1 MKLIV
6 KILLVSTLVAI
17 ALIAALPFIIQ
28 ANAEAADSMTVGSNA
43 EAEALVKEIAKV
55 YKEAP
60 AIVDTITVIWQ
71 SRNGQRTDY
80 FNVLIGKG
88 TDAQISVQ
96 DHTFAAKGNQVYI
109 WRKSLASKY
118 VKMNLNENLLN
129 TIKPYNL
136 PVPYLGLRS
145 GENSKEYIKALGIG
159 ILPQLELIDVE
170 QVIKDGTKY
179 AQLNL
184 KDKTNTVSVLVD
196 NDTKLIKSIR
206 MQGPRGLRTF
216 HMKTKILSSLKQ
228 EIGIDTSNRKAV
240 ATIKD
245 LVLGVGDFAPGFDL
259 PTLDGDSINLQ
270 QLRGSVVVLDFW
282 ATWCVPCR
290 LGLPK
295 LQEFSDWAIKE
306 NLDIEVFAID
316 IRERQPTNQKKLEIV
331 KQFWRSWRFTMTT
344 LMDYDN
350 KVERAFEVGG
360 IPYTVV
366 IGPDGRIVAVHMG
379 FNPNMAITLKREA
392 LKALADAG

>member
-1 MKLIV
+1 MKPIV
-6 KILLVSTLVAI
+6 KILSVATLVAI
-17 ALIAALPFIIQ
+17 ALVAALPFIIQ

-43 EAEALVKEIAKV
+43 EAAALVKEIAKV

-60 AIVDTITVIWQ
+60 AIVDTITVTWQ
-71 SRNGQRTDY
+71 TRNGQRTDY
-80 FNVLIGKG
+80 FYVLIGKG
-88 TDAQISVQ
+88 TDAQINVQ

-145 GENSKEYIKALGIG
+145 SKSSKDYIKALGLG

-170 QVIKDGTKY
+170 QVIKDGSKY

-196 NDTKLIKSIR
+196 KDTKLIKSIE

-216 HMKTKILSSLKQ
+216 QMNTKILSSLKQ
-228 EIGIDTSNRKAV
+228 EIGIDTSQRKAV
-240 ATIKD
+240 AAIKD
-245 LVLGVGDFAPGFDL
+245 LVLGVGDFAPGFEL

-270 QLRGSVVVLDFW
+270 KMRGSVVVLDFW
-282 ATWCVPCR
+282 ATWCGPCR
-290 LGLPK
+290 RSLPK
-295 LQEFSDWAIKE
+295 LQEFSDWAQKE
-306 NLDIEVFAID
+306 NLAIKVLAID
-316 IRERQPTNQKKLEIV
+316 FGEKQPTTQKKQEIV
-331 KQFWRSWRFTMTT
+331 KQFWTSRRFTMTT

-350 KVERAFEVGG
+350 AVSTAFEVRN
-360 IPYTVV
+360 IPHTVV
-366 IGPDGRIVAVHMG
+366 IGPDGRIVAVHVG
-379 FNPNMAITLKREA
+379 FNPNMAETLKREA
-392 LKALADAG
+392 IKALTEAD